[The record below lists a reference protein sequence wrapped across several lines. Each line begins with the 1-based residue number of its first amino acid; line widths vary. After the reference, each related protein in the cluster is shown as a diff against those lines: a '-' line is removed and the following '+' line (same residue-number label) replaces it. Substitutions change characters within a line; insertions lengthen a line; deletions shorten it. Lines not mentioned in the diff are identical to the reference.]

1 MSVEFRE
8 RITPDRVLTTKFCL
22 GSFLPLFS
30 LMLFMVGF
38 SAGFGS
44 IPFLLMGELF
54 PAAQRSLMSSV
65 AGSFNLLAMFVV
77 IKTYHPLE
85 AMITTAGTFWAY
97 SALCAA
103 GCFFV
108 IEFVPE
114 TRGRDTDEIAR
125 LFEPKV
131 RPVRIRT
138 MDDVTDEHNL
148 RKWLA
153 RQKM

>member
-1 MSVEFRE
+1 M
-8 RITPDRVLTTKFCL
+8 FCVRR
-22 GSFLPLFS
+22 FLPLFS

-38 SAGFGS
+38 SVGFGS

-65 AGSFNLLAMFVV
+65 AGSFNLLVMFLV

-85 AMITTAGTFWAY
+85 TMITTAGTFWAY

-114 TRGRDTDEIAR
+114 TRGRDSDEIAQ

-131 RPVRIRT
+131 RTVKIRT
-138 MDDVTDEHNL
+138 MDDVSDEYNL
-148 RKWLA
+148 RKWVA